1 MSTGTVER
9 HTRSG
14 SHLLL
19 RGQAYHYRRI
29 VPEDARRAFGRKEVT
44 KSLGTSNM
52 AEAKRL
58 EKALDVEFEA
68 KLSGARAGPCSSGRQ
83 FESGGFTATGCVVA

>member
-1 MSTGTVER
+1 MSPGTVER
-9 HTRSG
+9 RTRSG

-19 RGQAYHYRRI
+19 RGQVYHYRRI
-29 VPEDARRAFGRKEVT
+29 VPEDARRAFGRKEIT

-52 AEAKRL
+52 AEAERL

-68 KLSGARAGPCSSGRQ
+68 KLSGGQGGKRAA
-83 FESGGFTATGCVVA
+83 TAGSQHC